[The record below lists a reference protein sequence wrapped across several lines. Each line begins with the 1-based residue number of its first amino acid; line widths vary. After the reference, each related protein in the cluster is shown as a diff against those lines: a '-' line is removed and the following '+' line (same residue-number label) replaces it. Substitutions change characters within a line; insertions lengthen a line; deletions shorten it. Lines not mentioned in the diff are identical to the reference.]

1 MGMERARVSHEL
13 RTPLAVI
20 KGALQ
25 MAEKHPDQREKW
37 IEMALRQTQA
47 LERAI
52 SEIESQLPEGA
63 TLDDASHFIALEIS
77 LDA

>member
-1 MGMERARVSHEL
+1 MERARVSHEL

-25 MAEKHPDQREKW
+25 MALRHPTQREKW
-37 IEMALRQTQA
+37 IDMALRQTEV

-63 TLDDASHFIALEIS
+63 TLDEASRVVAIELG
-77 LDA
+77 

>member
-25 MAEKHPDQREKW
+25 MAQRHPRRAAEW
-37 IEMALRQTQA
+37 VALAIEQGDV

-52 SEIESQLPEGA
+52 AEIESQLPEGS
-63 TLDDASHFIALEIS
+63 TLDEASRVVAIELV
-77 LDA
+77 

>member
-25 MAEKHPDQREKW
+25 MAERHPRRRDEW
-37 IEMALRQTQA
+37 VALALRQVDV

-52 SEIESQLPEGA
+52 KEIESQLPEGA
-63 TLDDASHFIALEIS
+63 TLDEASRVVAIETG
-77 LDA
+77 